1 MRRRYRLRDKVRF
14 RQVKEAGVSYAH
26 PILVLC
32 LMPNGDTISRC
43 GFTVG
48 RRVGKA
54 VRRNRAR
61 RRLRE
66 AVRLMWD
73 LIVPGWDMVWIA
85 RPSINRAEFVE
96 LQEACTRLL
105 RRAGILRAQPEAR
118 LEAPDV

>member
-1 MRRRYRLRDKVRF
+1 MKDT
-14 RQVKEAGVSYAH
+14 GVSYAH

-32 LMPNGDTISRC
+32 LMPNGETISRC

-54 VRRNRAR
+54 VKRNRAR

-73 LIVPGWDMVWIA
+73 LIAPGWDMVWIA
-85 RPSINRAEFVE
+85 RPAINRAEFVD
-96 LQEACTRLL
+96 LQGVCARLL
-105 RRAGILRAQPEAR
+105 RRAGLLRVLPEAR

>member
-1 MRRRYRLRDKVRF
+1 MKDT
-14 RQVKEAGVSYAH
+14 GVSYAH

-32 LMPNGDTISRC
+32 LMPNGETISRC
-43 GFTVG
+43 GFTVS
-48 RRVGKA
+48 RRVGKS

-73 LIVPGWDMVWIA
+73 LIAPGWDMVWIA
-85 RPSINRAEFVE
+85 RPAINRAEFVD
-96 LQEACTRLL
+96 LQGVCARLL
-105 RRAGILRAQPEAR
+105 RRAGLLRVLPEAR

>member
-1 MRRRYRLRDKVRF
+1 
-14 RQVKEAGVSYAH
+14 
-26 PILVLC
+26 
-32 LMPNGDTISRC
+32 MPNGDTISRC

-73 LIVPGWDMVWIA
+73 LIAPGWDMVWIA
-85 RPSINRAEFVE
+85 RPAINRAEFVD
-96 LQEACTRLL
+96 LQGVCARLL
-105 RRAGILRAQPEAR
+105 SRAGLLRVLPEAR